1 MIEQALK
8 QRKQGLA
15 QKGKKTKKAEDQ
27 EKSEGTMML
36 DTELKELP
44 PVQAMRAAFLYKYG
58 SLRCVWRYLD
68 GNGSGSLS
76 FTEFEEGIEGSGLN
90 WKTITGCVSMKE
102 LFNLFDSDGS
112 NDVSLLGFP
121 GVEEGPA
128 DSSHMTID
136 NAWKRYVNATK
147 LSPMACAREARWKT
161 MMPLQYE
168 LII

>member
-44 PVQAMRAAFLYKYG
+44 PVQAMRSAFLYKYG
-58 SLRCVWRYLD
+58 SLRSVWRYLD

-112 NDVSLLGFP
+112 NDVSLVEFLGFP
-121 GVEEGPA
+121 DVEEAPK
-128 DSSHMTID
+128 DLSKEPIE
-136 NAWKRYVNATK
+136 NAWKRYVNAVK
-147 LSPMACAREARWKT
+147 LSPMACAR
-161 MMPLQYE
+161 
-168 LII
+168 